1 MDTPRL
7 PTSLRICGPLSLAL
21 LAALPLAPVATRFG
35 LLRWQLGLPL
45 TALAVLGS
53 AILLCALIVMFFRSS
68 LRGFRPLI
76 AAIAGVALAPVM
88 AGALVVLPAS
98 ELPVIHDISTDM
110 ADPPQFK
117 TAAAR
122 RGPDANPLER
132 NPDIDAQ
139 QAAGYPDLAGIDSP
153 LAAAEAFE
161 RARKIAGELR
171 WEIHAEDA
179 TTGTLEASQT
189 TFWFGFVD
197 DVSIRIRPAASGS
210 RVDLRSVSRVGKG
223 DLGANAARIERFVQ
237 AFSARSG

>member
-1 MDTPRL
+1 MLMHT
-7 PTSLRICGPLSLAL
+7 GE
-21 LAALPLAPVATRFG
+21 RFQSSTNG
-35 LLRWQLGLPL
+35 LI
-45 TALAVLGS
+45 T
-53 AILLCALIVMFFRSS
+53 
-68 LRGFRPLI
+68 
-76 AAIAGVALAPVM
+76 
-88 AGALVVLPAS
+88 
-98 ELPVIHDISTDM
+98 
-110 ADPPQFK
+110 

-139 QAAGYPDLAGIDSP
+139 QAAGYPDLAGVDSP
-153 LAAAEAFE
+153 LAPAAAFE
-161 RARKIAGELR
+161 RARTIAGDLR

-179 TTGTLEASQT
+179 ATGTLEASQT